1 MCRMITLPTISPVIL
16 SEAKDLLFIQ
26 SKSQQVLRF
35 AQDDDDKVWGGHEL
49 VPQLPSLR
57 VQVAGVTFLLIV
69 FTGLISAQSTL
80 RGPTDPATKIPPA
93 HTEKKSSG
101 NKATEPVPVFRDI
114 AAQAGLT
121 ASHISSRE
129 KYYVIES
136 MSGGIGLFDCDNDG
150 KLDIV
155 MVNGSTVDR
164 YKQGGDPLVT
174 LWHLDADLKFTD
186 ITEKAGLTR
195 KGWGMGVAVAD
206 FDNDGNLDLF
216 VTGYGGNA
224 LYRNK
229 GNCTFEDVTDK
240 AGVRGGGFS
249 TGAAWADYDR
259 DGNVDLFVSRY
270 VHVDINNLPA
280 FGSTK
285 FCQFKGAPVQC
296 GPWGMEGETDRL
308 YHNRGDG
315 TFEDV
320 SKKAGVD
327 DPEKYYGLGVTWG
340 DYDNDGW
347 PDLFVADDA
356 TPNHLYHNNRDGT
369 FTDEAMVGGIALNS
383 EGQALGS
390 MGVTWGD
397 YDHSGRLS
405 MFITEFA
412 DQPNTLYKNQGA
424 RQFEDVAMSSR
435 LGQASL
441 PLVGWGTAFFDMDN
455 DGWLDLF
462 VANGHVY
469 PQMDAVKG
477 SAAYAEPMLLHRNL
491 RNGTFEEVSKAAG
504 IAGMPLKSRRG
515 AAFGD
520 IANNGNIDIVVLNVG
535 EPPSLLLN
543 TNKNSNHRVLFHLVG
558 TKSNRAAIGA
568 RITIKTGGVTQFDE
582 VRGGGSYLSQND
594 LRLHF
599 GLGSAPRIDSVEVR
613 WPTGKTESFKD
624 VAGDKIYTIVEG
636 RGIQESSPFSELQ
649 AQP

>member
-1 MCRMITLPTISPVIL
+1 MR
-16 SEAKDLLFIQ
+16 
-26 SKSQQVLRF
+26 
-35 AQDDDDKVWGGHEL
+35 
-49 VPQLPSLR
+49 
-57 VQVAGVTFLLIV
+57 AGQIAILLIA
-69 FTGLISAQSTL
+69 FTGALSAQTAPQGPL
-80 RGPTDPATKIPPA
+80 RPAAKIPPA
-93 HTEKKSSG
+93 RVEKKSPAP
-101 NKATEPVPVFRDI
+101 KFTAPVPVFRDI

-121 ASHISSRE
+121 ASHISSPE

-136 MSGGIGLFDCDNDG
+136 MSGGVGLFDCDNDG
-150 KLDIV
+150 RLDIV
-155 MVNGSTVDR
+155 MVNGSTVDH
-164 YKQGGDPLVT
+164 YKQGGDFLVT
-174 LWHLDADLKFTD
+174 LWHQEANLKFTD

-270 VHVDINNLPA
+270 VHVDMNDLPA

-296 GPWGMEGETDRL
+296 GPWGMEGETDLL

-315 TFEDV
+315 TFEEV

-356 TPNHLYHNNRDGT
+356 TPNHLYHNNRNGT

-412 DQPNTLYKNQGA
+412 DQPNTLYRNQGS
-424 RQFEDVAMSSR
+424 RGFEDIAMPSH
-435 LGQASL
+435 LGQPSL
-441 PLVGWGTAFFDMDN
+441 PLVGWGTTFFDMDN

-469 PQMDAVKG
+469 PQMDTVKG

-504 IAGMPLKSRRG
+504 LADMPLKSRRG

-543 TNKNSNHRVLFHLVG
+543 TNKIPNHRVLFRLVG

-568 RITIKTGGVTQFDE
+568 RVTIHAGGMTQFDE

-599 GLGSAPRIDSVEVR
+599 GLGSATKIDLVEVR

-624 VAGDKIYTIVEG
+624 VAADKIYAITEEQ
-636 RGIQESSPFSELQ
+636 GIKEAVALPAPESISF
-649 AQP
+649 

>member
-1 MCRMITLPTISPVIL
+1 MTMAMEESACLEIALQSLCMRAGQIAIL
-16 SEAKDLLFIQ
+16 WIA
-26 SKSQQVLRF
+26 
-35 AQDDDDKVWGGHEL
+35 
-49 VPQLPSLR
+49 
-57 VQVAGVTFLLIV
+57 
-69 FTGLISAQSTL
+69 FTGLLSAQTAP
-80 RGPTDPATKIPPA
+80 RGPMGSPAKIPPA
-93 HTEKKSSG
+93 RMEKESPAPKLP
-101 NKATEPVPVFRDI
+101 APVPIFRDI

-121 ASHISSRE
+121 ASHTSSAQ

-136 MSGGIGLFDCDNDG
+136 MSGGVGLFDCDNDG

-164 YKQGGDPLVT
+164 YKQGGGDLLVT
-174 LWHLDADLKFTD
+174 LWHQDFFFNVTAT
-186 ITEKAGLTR
+186 TEKAGLTR

-270 VHVDINNLPA
+270 VHVDMNDLPA

-296 GPWGMEGETDRL
+296 GPWGMEGETDLL

-315 TFEDV
+315 TFEEV

-327 DPEKYYGLGVTWG
+327 DPDKYYGLGVTWG
-340 DYDNDGW
+340 DYNNDGW

-356 TPNHLYHNNRDGT
+356 TPNHLYRNNHNGT
-369 FTDEAMVGGIALNS
+369 FSDEAMVGGIALNS

-405 MFITEFA
+405 MFVTEFA
-412 DQPNTLYKNQGA
+412 DQPNTLYHNQGA
-424 RQFEDVAMSSR
+424 RGFEDVAMQSH
-435 LGQASL
+435 LGQPSL
-441 PLVGWGTAFFDMDN
+441 PFLGWGTTFFDMDN

-462 VANGHVY
+462 VACGHVY
-469 PQMDAVKG
+469 PQMDTVKG

-504 IAGMPLKSRRG
+504 LADMPLKSRRG

-520 IANNGNIDIVVLNVG
+520 IANNGNVDIVVLNVG

-543 TNKNSNHRVLFHLVG
+543 TNKIANHRVLFRLAG

-568 RITIKTGGVTQFDE
+568 RVTIQAGGMTQFDE
-582 VRGGGSYLSQND
+582 VLGGGSYLSQND

-599 GLGSAPRIDSVEVR
+599 GLGSATKIESVEVR

-624 VAGDKIYTIVEG
+624 VAADKIYVITEG
-636 RGIQESSPFSELQ
+636 QGIRETMALPAPGSISF
-649 AQP
+649 

>member
-1 MCRMITLPTISPVIL
+1 MLAARTLSLIL
-16 SEAKDLLFIQ
+16 LAVTVLL
-26 SKSQQVLRF
+26 
-35 AQDDDDKVWGGHEL
+35 AQ
-49 VPQLPSLR
+49 
-57 VQVAGVTFLLIV
+57 GV
-69 FTGLISAQSTL
+69 G
-80 RGPTDPATKIPPA
+80 
-93 HTEKKSSG
+93 KKSVSG
-101 NKATEPVPVFRDI
+101 ESAVTRSTGPVPIFRDI
-114 AAQAGLT
+114 AAEAGLT
-121 ASHISSRE
+121 ASHISSAE
-129 KYYVIES
+129 KHYVIES

-164 YKQGGDPLVT
+164 YQQGGDLLVT
-174 LWHLDADLKFTD
+174 LWHQDADLKFTD

-240 AGVRGGGFS
+240 AGVRGDGFS

-259 DGNVDLFVSRY
+259 DGKVDLFVSRY
-270 VHVDINNLPA
+270 VHVDMNDLPV

-296 GPWGMEGETDRL
+296 GPWGMEGETDLL

-315 TFEDV
+315 TFEEV
-320 SKKAGVD
+320 SKKAGVN

-356 TPNHLYHNNRDGT
+356 TPNHLYHNNHDGT
-369 FTDEAMVGGIALNS
+369 FTDDAMVGGIAMNS

-412 DQPNTLYKNQGA
+412 DQPNTLYHNLGPHG
-424 RQFEDVAMSSR
+424 FEDVAMQSH
-435 LGQASL
+435 LGQPSL
-441 PLVGWGTAFFDMDN
+441 PLVGWGTTFFDMDN

-462 VANGHVY
+462 VANGHTY
-469 PQMDAVKG
+469 PQMDTVRG

-491 RNGTFEEVSKAAG
+491 HNGTFEEVSKAAG
-504 IAGMPLKSRRG
+504 MADMPLRSRRG

-543 TNKNSNHRVLFHLVG
+543 TNKTSNHRVLLHLVG

-568 RITIKTGGVTQFDE
+568 RVTIHAGGMMQFDE

-599 GLGSAPRIDSVEVR
+599 GLGSATTIDVLEVR
-613 WPTGKTESFKD
+613 WPTGKTETFKH
-624 VAGDKIYTIVEG
+624 VAADKIYTIVEEQ
-636 RGIQESSPFSELQ
+636 GIKDSAPFSDLP
-649 AQP
+649 APLH

>member
-1 MCRMITLPTISPVIL
+1 MPPKPTAL
-16 SEAKDLLFIQ
+16 
-26 SKSQQVLRF
+26 
-35 AQDDDDKVWGGHEL
+35 
-49 VPQLPSLR
+49 
-57 VQVAGVTFLLIV
+57 
-69 FTGLISAQSTL
+69 
-80 RGPTDPATKIPPA
+80 
-93 HTEKKSSG
+93 
-101 NKATEPVPVFRDI
+101 VPVFRDI
-114 AAQAGLT
+114 AAEAGLT
-121 ASHISSRE
+121 ASHISSPQ

-136 MSGGIGLFDCDNDG
+136 MSGGVGLFDCDNDG

-164 YKQGGDPLVT
+164 YKQSGGDLMVT
-174 LWHLDADLKFTD
+174 LWHQDAGSKFTD
-186 ITEKAGLTR
+186 ITAKAGLTR

-229 GNCTFEDVTDK
+229 GDCTFEDVTEK
-240 AGVRGGGFS
+240 AGVRGGGLS

-270 VHVDINNLPA
+270 VHVDMNDLPA

-296 GPWGMEGETDRL
+296 GPWGMEGETDLL

-315 TFEDV
+315 TFEEV

-327 DPEKYYGLGVTWG
+327 DPAKYYGLGATWG

-356 TPNHLYHNNRDGT
+356 TPNHLYHNNHDGT
-369 FTDEAMVGGIALNS
+369 FTDDAMVGGIALNS

-412 DQPNTLYKNQGA
+412 DQPNTLYRNMGLSG
-424 RQFEDVAMSSR
+424 FEDVAMPSR
-435 LGQASL
+435 LGQPSL
-441 PLVGWGTAFFDMDN
+441 PLVGWGTSFFDMDN

-491 RNGTFEEVSKAAG
+491 RDGTFEEVSKAAG
-504 IAGMPLKSRRG
+504 LADMPLKSRRG

-520 IANNGNIDIVVLNVG
+520 IFNDGNVDIVVLNVG
-535 EPPSLLLN
+535 APPSLLRN
-543 TNKNSNHRVLFHLVG
+543 TNKVSNHRVLFHLEG

-568 RITIKTGGVTQFDE
+568 RVTIHAGGAMQFDE

-599 GLGSAPRIDSVEVR
+599 GLGSAAKIDLVEVR
-613 WPTGKTESFKD
+613 WPNGKVESFKD
-624 VAGDKIYTIVEG
+624 VAADKNYTIVEEQ
-636 RGIQESSPFSELQ
+636 GIKGSTPFND
-649 AQP
+649 PPIH

>member
-1 MCRMITLPTISPVIL
+1 MP
-16 SEAKDLLFIQ
+16 
-26 SKSQQVLRF
+26 
-35 AQDDDDKVWGGHEL
+35 
-49 VPQLPSLR
+49 
-57 VQVAGVTFLLIV
+57 AGRIIILLIA
-69 FTGLISAQSTL
+69 FNGLLSAQSVPQGPKGGAAKTPSA
-80 RGPTDPATKIPPA
+80 RAEKKQSSPKPTDP
-93 HTEKKSSG
+93 
-101 NKATEPVPVFRDI
+101 VPIFRDI
-114 AAQAGLT
+114 AAAAGLT
-121 ASHISSRE
+121 VSHISSRE
-129 KYYVIES
+129 KHYVIES
-136 MSGGIGLFDCDNDG
+136 MSGGVGLFDCDNDG

-155 MVNGSTVDR
+155 MVNGSNVDR
-164 YKQGGDPLVT
+164 YKQGGDLLVT
-174 LWHLDADLKFTD
+174 LWHQGAGSKFTD

-270 VHVDINNLPA
+270 VHVDMSNLPA

-296 GPWGMEGETDRL
+296 GPWGMEGETDLL

-315 TFEDV
+315 TFEEV

-327 DPEKYYGLGVTWG
+327 DPEKYYGLGATWG

-356 TPNHLYHNNRDGT
+356 TPNHLYHNNHDGT
-369 FTDEAMVGGIALNS
+369 FTDDAMVGGIALNS

-412 DQPNTLYKNQGA
+412 DQPNTLYHNQGL
-424 RQFEDVAMSSR
+424 RGFEDVAMQSR

-441 PLVGWGTAFFDMDN
+441 PLVGWGTTFFDMDN

-469 PQMDAVKG
+469 PQMDTVKG

-504 IAGMPLKSRRG
+504 IAEMPLKSRRG

-520 IANNGNIDIVVLNVG
+520 IFNNGNIDIVVLNVG

-543 TNKNSNHRVLFHLVG
+543 TNKTPNQRVLFHLVG
-558 TKSNRAAIGA
+558 TKSNRAAIGT
-568 RITIKTGGVTQFDE
+568 RVTIHAGGITQFDE

-594 LRLHF
+594 LGIHF
-599 GLGSAPRIDSVEVR
+599 GLGSSAKIDSVEVR
-613 WPTGKTESFKD
+613 WPTGKTETFKD
-624 VAGDKIYTIVEG
+624 VAAGRIYTIVEEE
-636 RGIQESSPFSELQ
+636 GIAESSPFNSL
-649 AQP
+649 PDPLP